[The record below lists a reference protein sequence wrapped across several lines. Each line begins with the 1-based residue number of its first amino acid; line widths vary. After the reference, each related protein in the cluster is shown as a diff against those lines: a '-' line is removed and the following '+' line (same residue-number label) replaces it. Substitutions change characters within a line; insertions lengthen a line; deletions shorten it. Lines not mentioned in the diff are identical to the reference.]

1 MLAEIRED
9 VVITVGGDV
18 WPDWET
24 VTWTAAINEA
34 ARSLTFDVAV
44 SDDNMQRIHAVFQGR
59 VPIVARSNGELVFTG
74 KLDSKVPGQTST
86 RRSFKVAAR
95 GTGAALVDNS
105 AVHKTGRFRNK
116 TPAEIAGAID
126 ETGVQFRT
134 DPGLNLVI
142 PRFQLTPGET
152 GFSAV
157 ERLTRDRRLTL
168 RGEADGAVAIT
179 KGPTGRRHAGG
190 LIEGLTLGDA
200 SATHNFAKRHA
211 KYKVLGQSPDGTGA
225 DATEIEGEA
234 EDEGVEGPRTR
245 ILVADKDLQKG
256 EAKEYAKH
264 LRDRA
269 ASEALKAE
277 SIQPG
282 WRDEAGELWTPG
294 HLVWIESP
302 WLDLAQDMLIEKIS
316 ATQTKSSGEG
326 GGSKATLSFVDP
338 RGYGGKKGKGNKSG
352 SSWTMSEDE

>member
-1 MLAEIRED
+1 MREICED
-9 VVITVGGDV
+9 VVITVGGEP

-44 SDDNMQRIHAVFQGR
+44 SDENMQRIHAVFKGR
-59 VPIVARSNGELVFTG
+59 TEIVGRSNGDLFFTG

-86 RRSFKVAAR
+86 RRSFKVSAR

-105 AVHKTGRFRNK
+105 AVHKTGRFRKK
-116 TPAEIAGAID
+116 TPVEIGKEID
-126 ETGVQFRT
+126 ETGIQFRT
-134 DPGLNLVI
+134 DPGLSLVI

-152 GFSAV
+152 GFNAL

-168 RGEADGAVAIT
+168 RGEADGAVTFT
-179 KGPTGRRHAGG
+179 KGPTGERHKGG

-211 KYKVLGQSPDGTGA
+211 KYKVLGQSPDGDGA
-225 DATEIEGEA
+225 DSTEIEGEVD
-234 EDEGVEGPRTR
+234 DEGVEGPRTR

-256 EAKEYAKH
+256 EAKEYARH

-269 ASEALKAE
+269 ASEALRAQ
-277 SIQPG
+277 STQPG
-282 WRDEAGELWTPG
+282 WRDEAGTLWTPG

-302 WLDLAQDMLIEKIS
+302 WLDLAQEMLIERIS

-326 GGSKATLSFVDP
+326 GGSKASLSFVDP
-338 RGYGGKKGKGNKSG
+338 RGYGGKKGKGSKSG
-352 SSWTMSEDE
+352 SSWSQSED